1 MKRKRKRNLY
11 HLWFC
16 FAMLLFLA
24 VPFKVKAETATTPV
38 SISVQYGQTEAR
50 TILNMINEM
59 RTSSTD
65 AWYWKQDDTT
75 KTYCT
80 NLQPLQY
87 DYDLEKTAM
96 QRAAEI
102 AIIYSHTRP
111 NNKDTFSAFY
121 ENSVYY
127 TYAGEN
133 IAAGY
138 GTADSVNDGWREDNE
153 LYAGQGHRRN
163 MLNSKFN
170 CVGIGHVYY
179 NGFHYWVENFAYRD
193 KVNTTPVSAD
203 NTETT
208 LTIPVAT
215 SKISNFNIT
224 FDKDEYSLKTGE
236 STSISVSDPTISVFG
251 HWGSRFV
258 FVTDTPDLTIA
269 DSTVATLSG
278 TITGI
283 SEGDTTIS
291 ASLYGLTAHQTA
303 AVKVHN
309 CENHWDDGKITT
321 TPTCTKTG
329 VKQYTCTICSETKT
343 EEIAALGHDYSS
355 DWTIDTAAAC
365 ETVGSKSHHCT
376 RCDSKKDITEIPAS
390 GHSWNDGAITTEPT
404 CTDEGVKTFT
414 CNSCGKTRTEEV
426 AALGHN
432 YSSDWTIDTAATCSA
447 IGSKSHHCTR
457 CDSKKDVT
465 EIPASGHSWN
475 DGAITTEPTCTD
487 EGVKTFTCNA
497 CGKTRTEAIAALGH
511 NYSSDWTIDTAAVCE
526 TVGSKSHHCT
536 RCDSKKDVTEIPASG
551 HSWNDGAITTEPTCT
566 DEGVKTFT
574 CNACGKTRTEA
585 VAALGHNYS
594 SDWTIDTAAACE
606 TVGSKSHHCTRC
618 DSKKDITEIPAS
630 GKHTWNN
637 GVITKPATI
646 AEEGVKTYTCTV
658 CGVTR
663 TETIAKLPMPTV
675 TPVPTATPTPAITSA
690 PTVTPTPS
698 VSVGTKITDKKTGNI
713 YKVTSSRSSS
723 QTVAFIGNKVKTSV
737 TIPTTIKIKGAT
749 YKVTEISTNAFKNN
763 RKLKKVV
770 IGQNIVRIGKNAFY
784 GCKKL
789 TSITIKSSRL
799 TLKNIGKNAFKN
811 TSPKATVKV
820 PKKQKVLYNQILKK
834 RGLNKKAKVK

>member
-236 STSISVSDPTISVFG
+236 STSISVSDPAISVFG

-321 TPTCTKTG
+321 PPTCTKTG

-376 RCDSKKDITEIPAS
+376 RCDSKKDITEIPA
-390 GHSWNDGAITTEPT
+390 P
-404 CTDEGVKTFT
+404 
-414 CNSCGKTRTEEV
+414 
-426 AALGHN
+426 
-432 YSSDWTIDTAATCSA
+432 
-447 IGSKSHHCTR
+447 
-457 CDSKKDVT
+457 
-465 EIPASGHSWN
+465 
-475 DGAITTEPTCTD
+475 
-487 EGVKTFTCNA
+487 
-497 CGKTRTEAIAALGH
+497 
-511 NYSSDWTIDTAAVCE
+511 
-526 TVGSKSHHCT
+526 
-536 RCDSKKDVTEIPASG
+536 
-551 HSWNDGAITTEPTCT
+551 
-566 DEGVKTFT
+566 
-574 CNACGKTRTEA
+574 
-585 VAALGHNYS
+585 
-594 SDWTIDTAAACE
+594 
-606 TVGSKSHHCTRC
+606 
-618 DSKKDITEIPAS
+618 

-737 TIPTTIKIKGAT
+737 IIPTTIKIKGAT

-820 PKKQKVLYNQILKK
+820 PKKQKALYNQILKK

>member
-1 MKRKRKRNLY
+1 MKAIFCFNYLGIEIFIFYAKIFLSGREDFSLPEFVETSSNTKAKYHKSTRRMNRKRKRNLY

-16 FAMLLFLA
+16 FAVLLFLA

-138 GTADSVNDGWREDNE
+138 GTADSVNNGWREDNE

-215 SKISNFNIT
+215 SKISNFNIA

-309 CENHWDDGKITT
+309 CENHWDDGKIATP
-321 TPTCTKTG
+321 PTCTKTG

-355 DWTIDTAAAC
+355 DWTIDT
-365 ETVGSKSHHCT
+365 V
-376 RCDSKKDITEIPAS
+376 
-390 GHSWNDGAITTEPT
+390 
-404 CTDEGVKTFT
+404 
-414 CNSCGKTRTEEV
+414 
-426 AALGHN
+426 
-432 YSSDWTIDTAATCSA
+432 
-447 IGSKSHHCTR
+447 
-457 CDSKKDVT
+457 
-465 EIPASGHSWN
+465 
-475 DGAITTEPTCTD
+475 
-487 EGVKTFTCNA
+487 
-497 CGKTRTEAIAALGH
+497 
-511 NYSSDWTIDTAAVCE
+511 
-526 TVGSKSHHCT
+526 
-536 RCDSKKDVTEIPASG
+536 
-551 HSWNDGAITTEPTCT
+551 
-566 DEGVKTFT
+566 
-574 CNACGKTRTEA
+574 
-585 VAALGHNYS
+585 
-594 SDWTIDTAAACE
+594 AACE

-663 TETIAKLPMPTV
+663 TETIAKLPMPTA

-723 QTVAFIGNKVKTSV
+723 RTVAFIGNKVKTSV
-737 TIPTTIKIKGAT
+737 TIPTTIKIKDAT

-770 IGQNIVRIGKNAFY
+770 IGQNIVKIGKNAFY

-820 PKKQKVLYNQILKK
+820 PKKQKALYNQILKK

>member
-1 MKRKRKRNLY
+1 MKRKRNLY

-278 TITGI
+278 SITGI

-321 TPTCTKTG
+321 PPTCTKTG

-376 RCDSKKDITEIPAS
+376 RCDSKKD
-390 GHSWNDGAITTEPT
+390 
-404 CTDEGVKTFT
+404 V
-414 CNSCGKTRTEEV
+414 
-426 AALGHN
+426 
-432 YSSDWTIDTAATCSA
+432 
-447 IGSKSHHCTR
+447 
-457 CDSKKDVT
+457 
-465 EIPASGHSWN
+465 
-475 DGAITTEPTCTD
+475 
-487 EGVKTFTCNA
+487 
-497 CGKTRTEAIAALGH
+497 
-511 NYSSDWTIDTAAVCE
+511 
-526 TVGSKSHHCT
+526 
-536 RCDSKKDVTEIPASG
+536 
-551 HSWNDGAITTEPTCT
+551 
-566 DEGVKTFT
+566 
-574 CNACGKTRTEA
+574 
-585 VAALGHNYS
+585 
-594 SDWTIDTAAACE
+594 
-606 TVGSKSHHCTRC
+606 
-618 DSKKDITEIPAS
+618 TEIPAS

-646 AEEGVKTYTCTV
+646 AEEGVKTYTCTI

-690 PTVTPTPS
+690 PTVIPTPS

-737 TIPTTIKIKGAT
+737 IIPTTIKIKGAT

-820 PKKQKVLYNQILKK
+820 PKKQKALYNQILKK

>member
-278 TITGI
+278 SITGI

-321 TPTCTKTG
+321 PPTCTKTG

-355 DWTIDTAAAC
+355 DWTIDTAAA
-365 ETVGSKSHHCT
+365 
-376 RCDSKKDITEIPAS
+376 
-390 GHSWNDGAITTEPT
+390 
-404 CTDEGVKTFT
+404 
-414 CNSCGKTRTEEV
+414 
-426 AALGHN
+426 
-432 YSSDWTIDTAATCSA
+432 
-447 IGSKSHHCTR
+447 
-457 CDSKKDVT
+457 
-465 EIPASGHSWN
+465 
-475 DGAITTEPTCTD
+475 
-487 EGVKTFTCNA
+487 
-497 CGKTRTEAIAALGH
+497 
-511 NYSSDWTIDTAAVCE
+511 CE

-594 SDWTIDTAAACE
+594 SDWTIDTAAVCE

-618 DSKKDITEIPAS
+618 DSKKDVTEIPAS

-646 AEEGVKTYTCTV
+646 AEEGVKTYTCTI

-737 TIPTTIKIKGAT
+737 IIPTTIKIKDAT

-770 IGQNIVRIGKNAFY
+770 IGQNIVKIGKNAFY

>member
-1 MKRKRKRNLY
+1 MKRKRNLY

-236 STSISVSDPTISVFG
+236 STSISVSDPAISVFG

-278 TITGI
+278 SITGI

-321 TPTCTKTG
+321 APTCTKTG

-355 DWTIDTAAAC
+355 DWTIDTAAA
-365 ETVGSKSHHCT
+365 
-376 RCDSKKDITEIPAS
+376 
-390 GHSWNDGAITTEPT
+390 
-404 CTDEGVKTFT
+404 
-414 CNSCGKTRTEEV
+414 
-426 AALGHN
+426 
-432 YSSDWTIDTAATCSA
+432 
-447 IGSKSHHCTR
+447 
-457 CDSKKDVT
+457 
-465 EIPASGHSWN
+465 
-475 DGAITTEPTCTD
+475 
-487 EGVKTFTCNA
+487 
-497 CGKTRTEAIAALGH
+497 
-511 NYSSDWTIDTAAVCE
+511 CE

>member
-236 STSISVSDPTISVFG
+236 STSISVSDPAISVFG

-278 TITGI
+278 SITGI

-376 RCDSKKDITEIPAS
+376 RCDSKI
-390 GHSWNDGAITTEPT
+390 
-404 CTDEGVKTFT
+404 
-414 CNSCGKTRTEEV
+414 
-426 AALGHN
+426 
-432 YSSDWTIDTAATCSA
+432 
-447 IGSKSHHCTR
+447 
-457 CDSKKDVT
+457 
-465 EIPASGHSWN
+465 
-475 DGAITTEPTCTD
+475 
-487 EGVKTFTCNA
+487 
-497 CGKTRTEAIAALGH
+497 
-511 NYSSDWTIDTAAVCE
+511 
-526 TVGSKSHHCT
+526 
-536 RCDSKKDVTEIPASG
+536 DVTEIPASG

-646 AEEGVKTYTCTV
+646 AKEGVKTYTCTV

>member
-236 STSISVSDPTISVFG
+236 STSISVSDPAISVFG

-291 ASLYGLTAHQTA
+291 ASLYGLTAHHTA

-321 TPTCTKTG
+321 APTCTKTG

-343 EEIAALGHDYSS
+343 EEIAALGHD
-355 DWTIDTAAAC
+355 
-365 ETVGSKSHHCT
+365 
-376 RCDSKKDITEIPAS
+376 
-390 GHSWNDGAITTEPT
+390 
-404 CTDEGVKTFT
+404 
-414 CNSCGKTRTEEV
+414 
-426 AALGHN
+426 
-432 YSSDWTIDTAATCSA
+432 
-447 IGSKSHHCTR
+447 
-457 CDSKKDVT
+457 
-465 EIPASGHSWN
+465 
-475 DGAITTEPTCTD
+475 
-487 EGVKTFTCNA
+487 
-497 CGKTRTEAIAALGH
+497 
-511 NYSSDWTIDTAAVCE
+511 
-526 TVGSKSHHCT
+526 
-536 RCDSKKDVTEIPASG
+536 
-551 HSWNDGAITTEPTCT
+551 
-566 DEGVKTFT
+566 
-574 CNACGKTRTEA
+574 
-585 VAALGHNYS
+585 YS

-820 PKKQKVLYNQILKK
+820 PKKQKALYNQILKK

>member
-278 TITGI
+278 SITGI

-321 TPTCTKTG
+321 PPTCTKTG

-355 DWTIDTAAAC
+355 DWTIDTAAA
-365 ETVGSKSHHCT
+365 
-376 RCDSKKDITEIPAS
+376 
-390 GHSWNDGAITTEPT
+390 
-404 CTDEGVKTFT
+404 
-414 CNSCGKTRTEEV
+414 
-426 AALGHN
+426 
-432 YSSDWTIDTAATCSA
+432 
-447 IGSKSHHCTR
+447 
-457 CDSKKDVT
+457 
-465 EIPASGHSWN
+465 
-475 DGAITTEPTCTD
+475 
-487 EGVKTFTCNA
+487 
-497 CGKTRTEAIAALGH
+497 
-511 NYSSDWTIDTAAVCE
+511 CE

-618 DSKKDITEIPAS
+618 DSKKDITEIPAP

-663 TETIAKLPMPTV
+663 TETIAKLPMPTA

-737 TIPTTIKIKGAT
+737 TIPATIKIKGAT
-749 YKVTEISTNAFKNN
+749 YKVTEISTNAFKNS

-820 PKKQKVLYNQILKK
+820 PKKQKALYNQILKK
-834 RGLNKKAKVK
+834 RGLNKKAKIK

>member
-1 MKRKRKRNLY
+1 MKRKRNLY

-16 FAMLLFLA
+16 FAVLLFLA

-215 SKISNFNIT
+215 SKISNFNIA

-236 STSISVSDPTISVFG
+236 STSISVSDPAISVFG

-390 GHSWNDGAITTEPT
+390 G
-404 CTDEGVKTFT
+404 
-414 CNSCGKTRTEEV
+414 
-426 AALGHN
+426 
-432 YSSDWTIDTAATCSA
+432 
-447 IGSKSHHCTR
+447 
-457 CDSKKDVT
+457 
-465 EIPASGHSWN
+465 
-475 DGAITTEPTCTD
+475 
-487 EGVKTFTCNA
+487 
-497 CGKTRTEAIAALGH
+497 
-511 NYSSDWTIDTAAVCE
+511 
-526 TVGSKSHHCT
+526 
-536 RCDSKKDVTEIPASG
+536 
-551 HSWNDGAITTEPTCT
+551 
-566 DEGVKTFT
+566 
-574 CNACGKTRTEA
+574 
-585 VAALGHNYS
+585 
-594 SDWTIDTAAACE
+594 
-606 TVGSKSHHCTRC
+606 
-618 DSKKDITEIPAS
+618 
-630 GKHTWNN
+630 KHTWNN

-663 TETIAKLPMPTV
+663 TETIAKLPMPTA

-723 QTVAFIGNKVKTSV
+723 RTVAFIGNKVKTSV

-820 PKKQKVLYNQILKK
+820 PKKQKALYNQILKK

>member
-278 TITGI
+278 SITGI

-321 TPTCTKTG
+321 PPTCTKTG

-355 DWTIDTAAAC
+355 DWTIDTAAA
-365 ETVGSKSHHCT
+365 
-376 RCDSKKDITEIPAS
+376 
-390 GHSWNDGAITTEPT
+390 
-404 CTDEGVKTFT
+404 
-414 CNSCGKTRTEEV
+414 
-426 AALGHN
+426 
-432 YSSDWTIDTAATCSA
+432 
-447 IGSKSHHCTR
+447 
-457 CDSKKDVT
+457 
-465 EIPASGHSWN
+465 
-475 DGAITTEPTCTD
+475 
-487 EGVKTFTCNA
+487 
-497 CGKTRTEAIAALGH
+497 
-511 NYSSDWTIDTAAVCE
+511 CE

-637 GVITKPATI
+637 GIITKPATI

-820 PKKQKVLYNQILKK
+820 PKKQKALYNQILKK

>member
-236 STSISVSDPTISVFG
+236 STSISVSDPAISIFG

-291 ASLYGLTAHQTA
+291 ASLYGLTAHHTA

-321 TPTCTKTG
+321 APTCTKTG

-355 DWTIDTAAAC
+355 DWTIDTAAA
-365 ETVGSKSHHCT
+365 
-376 RCDSKKDITEIPAS
+376 
-390 GHSWNDGAITTEPT
+390 
-404 CTDEGVKTFT
+404 
-414 CNSCGKTRTEEV
+414 
-426 AALGHN
+426 
-432 YSSDWTIDTAATCSA
+432 
-447 IGSKSHHCTR
+447 
-457 CDSKKDVT
+457 
-465 EIPASGHSWN
+465 
-475 DGAITTEPTCTD
+475 
-487 EGVKTFTCNA
+487 
-497 CGKTRTEAIAALGH
+497 
-511 NYSSDWTIDTAAVCE
+511 CE

-594 SDWTIDTAAACE
+594 SDWTIDTAAVCE

-618 DSKKDITEIPAS
+618 DSKIDVTEIPAS

-646 AEEGVKTYTCTV
+646 AKEGVKTYTCTV

-820 PKKQKVLYNQILKK
+820 PKKQKALYNQILKK

>member
-215 SKISNFNIT
+215 SKISNFHIT

-236 STSISVSDPTISVFG
+236 STSISVSDPAISVFG

-278 TITGI
+278 SITGI

-321 TPTCTKTG
+321 APTCTKTG

-376 RCDSKKDITEIPAS
+376 RCDSK
-390 GHSWNDGAITTEPT
+390 
-404 CTDEGVKTFT
+404 
-414 CNSCGKTRTEEV
+414 
-426 AALGHN
+426 
-432 YSSDWTIDTAATCSA
+432 ID
-447 IGSKSHHCTR
+447 
-457 CDSKKDVT
+457 V
-465 EIPASGHSWN
+465 
-475 DGAITTEPTCTD
+475 
-487 EGVKTFTCNA
+487 
-497 CGKTRTEAIAALGH
+497 
-511 NYSSDWTIDTAAVCE
+511 
-526 TVGSKSHHCT
+526 
-536 RCDSKKDVTEIPASG
+536 
-551 HSWNDGAITTEPTCT
+551 
-566 DEGVKTFT
+566 
-574 CNACGKTRTEA
+574 
-585 VAALGHNYS
+585 
-594 SDWTIDTAAACE
+594 
-606 TVGSKSHHCTRC
+606 
-618 DSKKDITEIPAS
+618 TEIPAS

-637 GVITKPATI
+637 GIITKPATI

>member
-1 MKRKRKRNLY
+1 MKRKRNLY

-16 FAMLLFLA
+16 FAVLLFLA

-87 DYDLEKTAM
+87 DYDLEKAAM

-236 STSISVSDPTISVFG
+236 STSISVSDPAISVFG

-321 TPTCTKTG
+321 PPTCTKTG

-343 EEIAALGHDYSS
+343 EEIAALGHD
-355 DWTIDTAAAC
+355 
-365 ETVGSKSHHCT
+365 
-376 RCDSKKDITEIPAS
+376 
-390 GHSWNDGAITTEPT
+390 
-404 CTDEGVKTFT
+404 
-414 CNSCGKTRTEEV
+414 
-426 AALGHN
+426 
-432 YSSDWTIDTAATCSA
+432 
-447 IGSKSHHCTR
+447 
-457 CDSKKDVT
+457 
-465 EIPASGHSWN
+465 
-475 DGAITTEPTCTD
+475 
-487 EGVKTFTCNA
+487 
-497 CGKTRTEAIAALGH
+497 
-511 NYSSDWTIDTAAVCE
+511 
-526 TVGSKSHHCT
+526 
-536 RCDSKKDVTEIPASG
+536 
-551 HSWNDGAITTEPTCT
+551 
-566 DEGVKTFT
+566 
-574 CNACGKTRTEA
+574 
-585 VAALGHNYS
+585 YS

-690 PTVTPTPS
+690 PTVIPTPS

-723 QTVAFIGNKVKTSV
+723 RTVAFIGNKVKTSV

-770 IGQNIVRIGKNAFY
+770 IGQNIVKIGKNAFY

-820 PKKQKVLYNQILKK
+820 PKKQKALYNQILKK

>member
-1 MKRKRKRNLY
+1 MKRKRNLY

-236 STSISVSDPTISVFG
+236 STSISVSDPAISVFG

-321 TPTCTKTG
+321 PPTCTKTG

-343 EEIAALGHDYSS
+343 EEIAALGHD
-355 DWTIDTAAAC
+355 
-365 ETVGSKSHHCT
+365 
-376 RCDSKKDITEIPAS
+376 
-390 GHSWNDGAITTEPT
+390 
-404 CTDEGVKTFT
+404 
-414 CNSCGKTRTEEV
+414 
-426 AALGHN
+426 
-432 YSSDWTIDTAATCSA
+432 
-447 IGSKSHHCTR
+447 
-457 CDSKKDVT
+457 
-465 EIPASGHSWN
+465 
-475 DGAITTEPTCTD
+475 
-487 EGVKTFTCNA
+487 
-497 CGKTRTEAIAALGH
+497 
-511 NYSSDWTIDTAAVCE
+511 
-526 TVGSKSHHCT
+526 
-536 RCDSKKDVTEIPASG
+536 
-551 HSWNDGAITTEPTCT
+551 
-566 DEGVKTFT
+566 
-574 CNACGKTRTEA
+574 
-585 VAALGHNYS
+585 YS

>member
-1 MKRKRKRNLY
+1 MKRKRNLY

-278 TITGI
+278 SITGI

-321 TPTCTKTG
+321 PPTCTKTG

-376 RCDSKKDITEIPAS
+376 RCDSKKD
-390 GHSWNDGAITTEPT
+390 
-404 CTDEGVKTFT
+404 V
-414 CNSCGKTRTEEV
+414 
-426 AALGHN
+426 
-432 YSSDWTIDTAATCSA
+432 
-447 IGSKSHHCTR
+447 
-457 CDSKKDVT
+457 
-465 EIPASGHSWN
+465 
-475 DGAITTEPTCTD
+475 
-487 EGVKTFTCNA
+487 
-497 CGKTRTEAIAALGH
+497 
-511 NYSSDWTIDTAAVCE
+511 
-526 TVGSKSHHCT
+526 
-536 RCDSKKDVTEIPASG
+536 
-551 HSWNDGAITTEPTCT
+551 
-566 DEGVKTFT
+566 
-574 CNACGKTRTEA
+574 
-585 VAALGHNYS
+585 
-594 SDWTIDTAAACE
+594 
-606 TVGSKSHHCTRC
+606 
-618 DSKKDITEIPAS
+618 TEIPAS

-789 TSITIKSSRL
+789 TAITIKSSRL

>member
-1 MKRKRKRNLY
+1 MKRKRNLY

-278 TITGI
+278 SITGI

-291 ASLYGLTAHQTA
+291 LYGLTAHQTA
-303 AVKVHN
+303 VKYIIV
-309 CENHWDDGKITT
+309 KITGT
-321 TPTCTKTG
+321 MENNHTPPALKTG
-329 VKQYTCTICSETKT
+329 VNNTPAIISRSSETKT
-343 EEIAALGHDYSS
+343 EEIAKRCIRSRLQPSTG
-355 DWTIDTAAAC
+355 
-365 ETVGSKSHHCT
+365 GSKNLYL
-376 RCDSKKDITEIPAS
+376 IPLLPVPKQLAAR
-390 GHSWNDGAITTEPT
+390 AITAHA
-404 CTDEGVKTFT
+404 V
-414 CNSCGKTRTEEV
+414 
-426 AALGHN
+426 
-432 YSSDWTIDTAATCSA
+432 TA
-447 IGSKSHHCTR
+447 KR
-457 CDSKKDVT
+457 
-465 EIPASGHSWN
+465 
-475 DGAITTEPTCTD
+475 
-487 EGVKTFTCNA
+487 
-497 CGKTRTEAIAALGH
+497 
-511 NYSSDWTIDTAAVCE
+511 
-526 TVGSKSHHCT
+526 
-536 RCDSKKDVTEIPASG
+536 
-551 HSWNDGAITTEPTCT
+551 
-566 DEGVKTFT
+566 
-574 CNACGKTRTEA
+574 
-585 VAALGHNYS
+585 
-594 SDWTIDTAAACE
+594 
-606 TVGSKSHHCTRC
+606 
-618 DSKKDITEIPAS
+618 
-630 GKHTWNN
+630 
-637 GVITKPATI
+637 
-646 AEEGVKTYTCTV
+646 
-658 CGVTR
+658 
-663 TETIAKLPMPTV
+663 
-675 TPVPTATPTPAITSA
+675 
-690 PTVTPTPS
+690 
-698 VSVGTKITDKKTGNI
+698 
-713 YKVTSSRSSS
+713 
-723 QTVAFIGNKVKTSV
+723 
-737 TIPTTIKIKGAT
+737 
-749 YKVTEISTNAFKNN
+749 
-763 RKLKKVV
+763 
-770 IGQNIVRIGKNAFY
+770 
-784 GCKKL
+784 
-789 TSITIKSSRL
+789 
-799 TLKNIGKNAFKN
+799 
-811 TSPKATVKV
+811 
-820 PKKQKVLYNQILKK
+820 YN
-834 RGLNKKAKVK
+834 

>member
-1 MKRKRKRNLY
+1 MKRKRNLY

-16 FAMLLFLA
+16 FAVLLFLA

-87 DYDLEKTAM
+87 DYDLEKAAM

-236 STSISVSDPTISVFG
+236 STSISVSDPAISVFG

-390 GHSWNDGAITTEPT
+390 G
-404 CTDEGVKTFT
+404 
-414 CNSCGKTRTEEV
+414 
-426 AALGHN
+426 
-432 YSSDWTIDTAATCSA
+432 
-447 IGSKSHHCTR
+447 
-457 CDSKKDVT
+457 
-465 EIPASGHSWN
+465 
-475 DGAITTEPTCTD
+475 
-487 EGVKTFTCNA
+487 
-497 CGKTRTEAIAALGH
+497 
-511 NYSSDWTIDTAAVCE
+511 
-526 TVGSKSHHCT
+526 
-536 RCDSKKDVTEIPASG
+536 
-551 HSWNDGAITTEPTCT
+551 
-566 DEGVKTFT
+566 
-574 CNACGKTRTEA
+574 
-585 VAALGHNYS
+585 
-594 SDWTIDTAAACE
+594 
-606 TVGSKSHHCTRC
+606 
-618 DSKKDITEIPAS
+618 
-630 GKHTWNN
+630 KHTWNN

-663 TETIAKLPMPTV
+663 TETIAKLPMPTA

-723 QTVAFIGNKVKTSV
+723 RTVAFIGNKVKTSV
-737 TIPTTIKIKGAT
+737 TIPTTIKIKDAT

-770 IGQNIVRIGKNAFY
+770 IGQNIVKIGKNAFY

-820 PKKQKVLYNQILKK
+820 PKKQKTLYNQILKK

>member
-1 MKRKRKRNLY
+1 MKRKRKRKRNLY

-236 STSISVSDPTISVFG
+236 STSISVSDPAISVFG

-278 TITGI
+278 SITGI

-321 TPTCTKTG
+321 PPTCTKTG

-376 RCDSKKDITEIPAS
+376 RCDSKKD
-390 GHSWNDGAITTEPT
+390 
-404 CTDEGVKTFT
+404 
-414 CNSCGKTRTEEV
+414 
-426 AALGHN
+426 
-432 YSSDWTIDTAATCSA
+432 
-447 IGSKSHHCTR
+447 
-457 CDSKKDVT
+457 VT

-497 CGKTRTEAIAALGH
+497 CGKTRTEAVAALGH
-511 NYSSDWTIDTAAVCE
+511 NYSSDWTIDTAAACE

-770 IGQNIVRIGKNAFY
+770 ISQNIVRIGKNAFY

>member
-24 VPFKVKAETATTPV
+24 VPFKVKAETTTTPV

-236 STSISVSDPTISVFG
+236 STSISVSDPAISVFG

-321 TPTCTKTG
+321 PPTCTKTG

-376 RCDSKKDITEIPAS
+376 RCDSK
-390 GHSWNDGAITTEPT
+390 
-404 CTDEGVKTFT
+404 
-414 CNSCGKTRTEEV
+414 
-426 AALGHN
+426 
-432 YSSDWTIDTAATCSA
+432 ID
-447 IGSKSHHCTR
+447 
-457 CDSKKDVT
+457 V
-465 EIPASGHSWN
+465 
-475 DGAITTEPTCTD
+475 
-487 EGVKTFTCNA
+487 
-497 CGKTRTEAIAALGH
+497 
-511 NYSSDWTIDTAAVCE
+511 
-526 TVGSKSHHCT
+526 
-536 RCDSKKDVTEIPASG
+536 
-551 HSWNDGAITTEPTCT
+551 
-566 DEGVKTFT
+566 
-574 CNACGKTRTEA
+574 
-585 VAALGHNYS
+585 
-594 SDWTIDTAAACE
+594 
-606 TVGSKSHHCTRC
+606 
-618 DSKKDITEIPAS
+618 TEIPAS

-646 AEEGVKTYTCTV
+646 AEEGVKTYTCTI

-811 TSPKATVKV
+811 TSPKATVKA
-820 PKKQKVLYNQILKK
+820 PKKQKALYNQILKK

>member
-278 TITGI
+278 SITGI

-321 TPTCTKTG
+321 PPTCTKTG

-355 DWTIDTAAAC
+355 DWTIDTAAA
-365 ETVGSKSHHCT
+365 
-376 RCDSKKDITEIPAS
+376 
-390 GHSWNDGAITTEPT
+390 
-404 CTDEGVKTFT
+404 
-414 CNSCGKTRTEEV
+414 
-426 AALGHN
+426 
-432 YSSDWTIDTAATCSA
+432 
-447 IGSKSHHCTR
+447 
-457 CDSKKDVT
+457 
-465 EIPASGHSWN
+465 
-475 DGAITTEPTCTD
+475 
-487 EGVKTFTCNA
+487 
-497 CGKTRTEAIAALGH
+497 
-511 NYSSDWTIDTAAVCE
+511 CE

-618 DSKKDITEIPAS
+618 DSKKDVTEIPASGHSWNDGAITTEPTCTDEGVKTFTCNACGKTRTEAVAALGHNYSSDWTIDTAAVCETVGSKSHHCTRCDSKKDVTEIPAS

-770 IGQNIVRIGKNAFY
+770 IGQTIVRIGKNAFY

-789 TSITIKSSRL
+789 TAITIKSSRL

>member
-1 MKRKRKRNLY
+1 MKRKRNLY

-16 FAMLLFLA
+16 FAVLLFLA

-278 TITGI
+278 SITGI

-321 TPTCTKTG
+321 PPTCTKTG

-355 DWTIDTAAAC
+355 DWTIDTAAA
-365 ETVGSKSHHCT
+365 
-376 RCDSKKDITEIPAS
+376 
-390 GHSWNDGAITTEPT
+390 
-404 CTDEGVKTFT
+404 
-414 CNSCGKTRTEEV
+414 
-426 AALGHN
+426 
-432 YSSDWTIDTAATCSA
+432 
-447 IGSKSHHCTR
+447 
-457 CDSKKDVT
+457 
-465 EIPASGHSWN
+465 
-475 DGAITTEPTCTD
+475 
-487 EGVKTFTCNA
+487 
-497 CGKTRTEAIAALGH
+497 
-511 NYSSDWTIDTAAVCE
+511 CE

-770 IGQNIVRIGKNAFY
+770 IGQNIVRIGKNSFY

>member
-1 MKRKRKRNLY
+1 MKRKRNLY

-278 TITGI
+278 SITGI

-321 TPTCTKTG
+321 PPTCTKTG

-376 RCDSKKDITEIPAS
+376 RCDSKI
-390 GHSWNDGAITTEPT
+390 
-404 CTDEGVKTFT
+404 
-414 CNSCGKTRTEEV
+414 
-426 AALGHN
+426 
-432 YSSDWTIDTAATCSA
+432 
-447 IGSKSHHCTR
+447 
-457 CDSKKDVT
+457 
-465 EIPASGHSWN
+465 
-475 DGAITTEPTCTD
+475 
-487 EGVKTFTCNA
+487 
-497 CGKTRTEAIAALGH
+497 
-511 NYSSDWTIDTAAVCE
+511 
-526 TVGSKSHHCT
+526 
-536 RCDSKKDVTEIPASG
+536 DVTEIPASG

-763 RKLKKVV
+763 RKLKKVA

-820 PKKQKVLYNQILKK
+820 PKKQKALYNQILKK

>member
-215 SKISNFNIT
+215 SKISNFHIT

-236 STSISVSDPTISVFG
+236 STSISVSDPAISVFG

-278 TITGI
+278 SITGI

-321 TPTCTKTG
+321 APTCTKTG

-355 DWTIDTAAAC
+355 DWTIDTAAA
-365 ETVGSKSHHCT
+365 
-376 RCDSKKDITEIPAS
+376 
-390 GHSWNDGAITTEPT
+390 
-404 CTDEGVKTFT
+404 
-414 CNSCGKTRTEEV
+414 
-426 AALGHN
+426 
-432 YSSDWTIDTAATCSA
+432 
-447 IGSKSHHCTR
+447 
-457 CDSKKDVT
+457 
-465 EIPASGHSWN
+465 
-475 DGAITTEPTCTD
+475 
-487 EGVKTFTCNA
+487 
-497 CGKTRTEAIAALGH
+497 
-511 NYSSDWTIDTAAVCE
+511 CE

-594 SDWTIDTAAACE
+594 SDWTIDTAAVCE

-618 DSKKDITEIPAS
+618 DSKIDVTEIPAS

-637 GVITKPATI
+637 GIITKPATI

-820 PKKQKVLYNQILKK
+820 PKKQKALYNQIFKK

>member
-1 MKRKRKRNLY
+1 MKRKRNLY
-11 HLWFC
+11 HLWIC
-16 FAMLLFLA
+16 FAMLLFLV
-24 VPFKVKAETATTPV
+24 VPFNVKAATATTPV

-50 TILNMINEM
+50 TILDMINEM

-236 STSISVSDPTISVFG
+236 STSISVSDPAISVFG

-321 TPTCTKTG
+321 PPTCTKTG

-376 RCDSKKDITEIPAS
+376 RCD
-390 GHSWNDGAITTEPT
+390 
-404 CTDEGVKTFT
+404 
-414 CNSCGKTRTEEV
+414 R
-426 AALGHN
+426 
-432 YSSDWTIDTAATCSA
+432 
-447 IGSKSHHCTR
+447 
-457 CDSKKDVT
+457 
-465 EIPASGHSWN
+465 
-475 DGAITTEPTCTD
+475 
-487 EGVKTFTCNA
+487 
-497 CGKTRTEAIAALGH
+497 
-511 NYSSDWTIDTAAVCE
+511 
-526 TVGSKSHHCT
+526 
-536 RCDSKKDVTEIPASG
+536 KKDVTEIPASG

-594 SDWTIDTAAACE
+594 SDWTIDTAATCSAI
-606 TVGSKSHHCTRC
+606 GSKNHHCTRC

-646 AEEGVKTYTCTV
+646 AEEGIKTYTCTV

-663 TETIAKLPMPTV
+663 TETIAKLPMPTA

-698 VSVGTKITDKKTGNI
+698 VSVGTKIVDKKTGSI
-713 YKVTSSRSSS
+713 YKVTSSSSS
-723 QTVAFIGNKVKTSV
+723 SRTVAFVGNKVKASV
-737 TIPTTIKIKGAT
+737 TIPTSIKIKGAT
-749 YKVTEISTNAFKNN
+749 YKVTEISASAFKNN

-770 IGQNIVRIGKNAFY
+770 IGQNIVKIGKNAFY
-784 GCKKL
+784 GCKNL

-811 TSPKATVKV
+811 TSQKATVKV
-820 PKKQKVLYNQILKK
+820 PKKQKALYNQILKK

>member
-1 MKRKRKRNLY
+1 MKRKRNLY

-50 TILNMINEM
+50 TILYMINEM

-215 SKISNFNIT
+215 SKISNFHIT

-236 STSISVSDPTISVFG
+236 STSISVSDPAISVFG

-321 TPTCTKTG
+321 PPTCTKTG

-376 RCDSKKDITEIPAS
+376 RCDSKKDITEIPA
-390 GHSWNDGAITTEPT
+390 P
-404 CTDEGVKTFT
+404 
-414 CNSCGKTRTEEV
+414 
-426 AALGHN
+426 
-432 YSSDWTIDTAATCSA
+432 
-447 IGSKSHHCTR
+447 
-457 CDSKKDVT
+457 
-465 EIPASGHSWN
+465 
-475 DGAITTEPTCTD
+475 
-487 EGVKTFTCNA
+487 
-497 CGKTRTEAIAALGH
+497 
-511 NYSSDWTIDTAAVCE
+511 
-526 TVGSKSHHCT
+526 
-536 RCDSKKDVTEIPASG
+536 
-551 HSWNDGAITTEPTCT
+551 
-566 DEGVKTFT
+566 
-574 CNACGKTRTEA
+574 
-585 VAALGHNYS
+585 
-594 SDWTIDTAAACE
+594 
-606 TVGSKSHHCTRC
+606 
-618 DSKKDITEIPAS
+618 

-737 TIPTTIKIKGAT
+737 IIPTTIKIKGAT

>member
-1 MKRKRKRNLY
+1 MKRKRNLY

-138 GTADSVNDGWREDNE
+138 GTANSVNDGWREDNE

-236 STSISVSDPTISVFG
+236 STSISVSDPAISVFG

-278 TITGI
+278 SITGI

-321 TPTCTKTG
+321 PPTCTKTG

-355 DWTIDTAAAC
+355 DWTIDTAAA
-365 ETVGSKSHHCT
+365 
-376 RCDSKKDITEIPAS
+376 
-390 GHSWNDGAITTEPT
+390 
-404 CTDEGVKTFT
+404 
-414 CNSCGKTRTEEV
+414 
-426 AALGHN
+426 
-432 YSSDWTIDTAATCSA
+432 
-447 IGSKSHHCTR
+447 
-457 CDSKKDVT
+457 
-465 EIPASGHSWN
+465 
-475 DGAITTEPTCTD
+475 
-487 EGVKTFTCNA
+487 
-497 CGKTRTEAIAALGH
+497 
-511 NYSSDWTIDTAAVCE
+511 CE

-690 PTVTPTPS
+690 PTVIPTPS

-820 PKKQKVLYNQILKK
+820 PKKQKALYNQILKK

>member
-1 MKRKRKRNLY
+1 MKRKRNLY

-236 STSISVSDPTISVFG
+236 STSISVSDPAISVFG

-258 FVTDTPDLTIA
+258 FVTDTPNLTIA
-269 DSTVATLSG
+269 DSTDATLSG

-321 TPTCTKTG
+321 PPTCTKTG

-376 RCDSKKDITEIPAS
+376 RCDSKKD
-390 GHSWNDGAITTEPT
+390 
-404 CTDEGVKTFT
+404 
-414 CNSCGKTRTEEV
+414 
-426 AALGHN
+426 
-432 YSSDWTIDTAATCSA
+432 
-447 IGSKSHHCTR
+447 
-457 CDSKKDVT
+457 VT

-475 DGAITTEPTCTD
+475 DG
-487 EGVKTFTCNA
+487 
-497 CGKTRTEAIAALGH
+497 
-511 NYSSDWTIDTAAVCE
+511 S
-526 TVGSKSHHCT
+526 
-536 RCDSKKDVTEIPASG
+536 
-551 HSWNDGAITTEPTCT
+551 ITTEPTCT

-637 GVITKPATI
+637 GIITKPATI
-646 AEEGVKTYTCTV
+646 AEEGVKTYTCTI

-737 TIPTTIKIKGAT
+737 IIPTTIKIKGAT

-820 PKKQKVLYNQILKK
+820 PKKQKALYNQILKK

>member
-1 MKRKRKRNLY
+1 MKRKRNLY

-278 TITGI
+278 SITGI

-321 TPTCTKTG
+321 PPTCTKTG

-376 RCDSKKDITEIPAS
+376 RCDSKKDITEIPA
-390 GHSWNDGAITTEPT
+390 P
-404 CTDEGVKTFT
+404 
-414 CNSCGKTRTEEV
+414 
-426 AALGHN
+426 
-432 YSSDWTIDTAATCSA
+432 
-447 IGSKSHHCTR
+447 
-457 CDSKKDVT
+457 
-465 EIPASGHSWN
+465 
-475 DGAITTEPTCTD
+475 
-487 EGVKTFTCNA
+487 
-497 CGKTRTEAIAALGH
+497 
-511 NYSSDWTIDTAAVCE
+511 
-526 TVGSKSHHCT
+526 
-536 RCDSKKDVTEIPASG
+536 
-551 HSWNDGAITTEPTCT
+551 
-566 DEGVKTFT
+566 
-574 CNACGKTRTEA
+574 
-585 VAALGHNYS
+585 
-594 SDWTIDTAAACE
+594 
-606 TVGSKSHHCTRC
+606 
-618 DSKKDITEIPAS
+618 

>member
-1 MKRKRKRNLY
+1 MKRKRNLY

-278 TITGI
+278 SITGI

-321 TPTCTKTG
+321 APTCTKTG

-355 DWTIDTAAAC
+355 DWTIDTAAA
-365 ETVGSKSHHCT
+365 
-376 RCDSKKDITEIPAS
+376 
-390 GHSWNDGAITTEPT
+390 
-404 CTDEGVKTFT
+404 
-414 CNSCGKTRTEEV
+414 
-426 AALGHN
+426 
-432 YSSDWTIDTAATCSA
+432 
-447 IGSKSHHCTR
+447 
-457 CDSKKDVT
+457 
-465 EIPASGHSWN
+465 
-475 DGAITTEPTCTD
+475 
-487 EGVKTFTCNA
+487 
-497 CGKTRTEAIAALGH
+497 
-511 NYSSDWTIDTAAVCE
+511 CE

-594 SDWTIDTAAACE
+594 SDWTIDTAAVCE

-618 DSKKDITEIPAS
+618 DSKIDVTEIPAS

-737 TIPTTIKIKGAT
+737 TIPATIKIKGAT

-770 IGQNIVRIGKNAFY
+770 IGQNIVRIGKNSFY

-820 PKKQKVLYNQILKK
+820 PKKQKALYNQILKK

>member
-1 MKRKRKRNLY
+1 
-11 HLWFC
+11 
-16 FAMLLFLA
+16 MLLFLA

-321 TPTCTKTG
+321 PPTCTKTG

-376 RCDSKKDITEIPAS
+376 RCDSKKDITEIPA
-390 GHSWNDGAITTEPT
+390 P
-404 CTDEGVKTFT
+404 
-414 CNSCGKTRTEEV
+414 
-426 AALGHN
+426 
-432 YSSDWTIDTAATCSA
+432 
-447 IGSKSHHCTR
+447 
-457 CDSKKDVT
+457 
-465 EIPASGHSWN
+465 
-475 DGAITTEPTCTD
+475 
-487 EGVKTFTCNA
+487 
-497 CGKTRTEAIAALGH
+497 
-511 NYSSDWTIDTAAVCE
+511 
-526 TVGSKSHHCT
+526 
-536 RCDSKKDVTEIPASG
+536 
-551 HSWNDGAITTEPTCT
+551 
-566 DEGVKTFT
+566 
-574 CNACGKTRTEA
+574 
-585 VAALGHNYS
+585 
-594 SDWTIDTAAACE
+594 
-606 TVGSKSHHCTRC
+606 
-618 DSKKDITEIPAS
+618 

-770 IGQNIVRIGKNAFY
+770 IGQNIVRIGKNSFY

>member
-1 MKRKRKRNLY
+1 MKRKRNLY

-236 STSISVSDPTISVFG
+236 STSISVSDPAISVFG

-278 TITGI
+278 SITGI

-309 CENHWDDGKITT
+309 CENHWNDGKITT
-321 TPTCTKTG
+321 PPTCTKTG

-355 DWTIDTAAAC
+355 DWTIDTAAA
-365 ETVGSKSHHCT
+365 
-376 RCDSKKDITEIPAS
+376 
-390 GHSWNDGAITTEPT
+390 
-404 CTDEGVKTFT
+404 
-414 CNSCGKTRTEEV
+414 
-426 AALGHN
+426 
-432 YSSDWTIDTAATCSA
+432 
-447 IGSKSHHCTR
+447 
-457 CDSKKDVT
+457 
-465 EIPASGHSWN
+465 
-475 DGAITTEPTCTD
+475 
-487 EGVKTFTCNA
+487 
-497 CGKTRTEAIAALGH
+497 
-511 NYSSDWTIDTAAVCE
+511 CE

-594 SDWTIDTAAACE
+594 SDWTIDTAAVCE

-618 DSKKDITEIPAS
+618 DSKIDVTEIPAS

-663 TETIAKLPMPTV
+663 TETIAKLPMPTA

-737 TIPTTIKIKGAT
+737 TIPATIKIKGAT
-749 YKVTEISTNAFKNN
+749 YKVTEISTNAFKNS

-770 IGQNIVRIGKNAFY
+770 IGQNIVKIGKNAFY

-811 TSPKATVKV
+811 TIPKATVKV
-820 PKKQKVLYNQILKK
+820 PKKQKALYNQILKK
-834 RGLNKKAKVK
+834 RGLNKKAKIK

>member
-1 MKRKRKRNLY
+1 MKRKRNLY

-236 STSISVSDPTISVFG
+236 STSISVSDPAISVFG

-278 TITGI
+278 SITGI

-321 TPTCTKTG
+321 PPTCTKTG

-355 DWTIDTAAAC
+355 DWTIDTAAA
-365 ETVGSKSHHCT
+365 
-376 RCDSKKDITEIPAS
+376 
-390 GHSWNDGAITTEPT
+390 
-404 CTDEGVKTFT
+404 
-414 CNSCGKTRTEEV
+414 
-426 AALGHN
+426 
-432 YSSDWTIDTAATCSA
+432 
-447 IGSKSHHCTR
+447 
-457 CDSKKDVT
+457 
-465 EIPASGHSWN
+465 
-475 DGAITTEPTCTD
+475 
-487 EGVKTFTCNA
+487 
-497 CGKTRTEAIAALGH
+497 
-511 NYSSDWTIDTAAVCE
+511 CE

-594 SDWTIDTAAACE
+594 SDWTIDTAATCSAI
-606 TVGSKSHHCTRC
+606 GSKSHHCTRC

-646 AEEGVKTYTCTV
+646 AEEGIKTYTCTV

>member
-236 STSISVSDPTISVFG
+236 STSISVSDPAISVFG

-278 TITGI
+278 SITGI

-309 CENHWDDGKITT
+309 CENHCDDGKITT
-321 TPTCTKTG
+321 PPTCTKTG

-376 RCDSKKDITEIPAS
+376 RCDSK
-390 GHSWNDGAITTEPT
+390 
-404 CTDEGVKTFT
+404 
-414 CNSCGKTRTEEV
+414 
-426 AALGHN
+426 
-432 YSSDWTIDTAATCSA
+432 ID
-447 IGSKSHHCTR
+447 
-457 CDSKKDVT
+457 V
-465 EIPASGHSWN
+465 
-475 DGAITTEPTCTD
+475 
-487 EGVKTFTCNA
+487 
-497 CGKTRTEAIAALGH
+497 
-511 NYSSDWTIDTAAVCE
+511 
-526 TVGSKSHHCT
+526 
-536 RCDSKKDVTEIPASG
+536 
-551 HSWNDGAITTEPTCT
+551 
-566 DEGVKTFT
+566 
-574 CNACGKTRTEA
+574 
-585 VAALGHNYS
+585 
-594 SDWTIDTAAACE
+594 
-606 TVGSKSHHCTRC
+606 
-618 DSKKDITEIPAS
+618 TEIPAS

-646 AEEGVKTYTCTV
+646 AEEGVKTYTCTI

-737 TIPTTIKIKGAT
+737 IIPTTIKIKGAT

-820 PKKQKVLYNQILKK
+820 PKKQKALYNQILKK

>member
-1 MKRKRKRNLY
+1 MKRKRNLY

-278 TITGI
+278 SITGI

-321 TPTCTKTG
+321 PPTCTKTG

-355 DWTIDTAAAC
+355 DWTIDTAAA
-365 ETVGSKSHHCT
+365 
-376 RCDSKKDITEIPAS
+376 
-390 GHSWNDGAITTEPT
+390 
-404 CTDEGVKTFT
+404 
-414 CNSCGKTRTEEV
+414 
-426 AALGHN
+426 
-432 YSSDWTIDTAATCSA
+432 
-447 IGSKSHHCTR
+447 
-457 CDSKKDVT
+457 
-465 EIPASGHSWN
+465 
-475 DGAITTEPTCTD
+475 
-487 EGVKTFTCNA
+487 
-497 CGKTRTEAIAALGH
+497 
-511 NYSSDWTIDTAAVCE
+511 CE

-618 DSKKDITEIPAS
+618 DSKIDVTEIPASGHSWNDGAITTEPTCTDEGVKTFTCNACGKTRTEAVAALGHNYSSDWTIDTAAACETVGSKSHHCTRCDSKKDVTEIPAS

-646 AEEGVKTYTCTV
+646 AEEGVKTYTCTI

-820 PKKQKVLYNQILKK
+820 PKKQKALYNQILKK

>member
-236 STSISVSDPTISVFG
+236 STSISVSDPAISVFG

-278 TITGI
+278 SITGI

-376 RCDSKKDITEIPAS
+376 RCD
-390 GHSWNDGAITTEPT
+390 
-404 CTDEGVKTFT
+404 
-414 CNSCGKTRTEEV
+414 R
-426 AALGHN
+426 
-432 YSSDWTIDTAATCSA
+432 
-447 IGSKSHHCTR
+447 
-457 CDSKKDVT
+457 KKDVT

-497 CGKTRTEAIAALGH
+497 CGKTRTEAVAALGH
-511 NYSSDWTIDTAAVCE
+511 NYSSDWTIDTAAACE

-536 RCDSKKDVTEIPASG
+536 RCDRKKDVTEIPASG

-646 AEEGVKTYTCTV
+646 AKEGVKTYTCTV

>member
-236 STSISVSDPTISVFG
+236 STSISVSDPAISVFG

-291 ASLYGLTAHQTA
+291 ASLYGLTAHHTA

-321 TPTCTKTG
+321 APTCTKTG

-376 RCDSKKDITEIPAS
+376 RCDSKKD
-390 GHSWNDGAITTEPT
+390 
-404 CTDEGVKTFT
+404 V
-414 CNSCGKTRTEEV
+414 
-426 AALGHN
+426 
-432 YSSDWTIDTAATCSA
+432 
-447 IGSKSHHCTR
+447 
-457 CDSKKDVT
+457 
-465 EIPASGHSWN
+465 
-475 DGAITTEPTCTD
+475 
-487 EGVKTFTCNA
+487 
-497 CGKTRTEAIAALGH
+497 
-511 NYSSDWTIDTAAVCE
+511 
-526 TVGSKSHHCT
+526 
-536 RCDSKKDVTEIPASG
+536 
-551 HSWNDGAITTEPTCT
+551 
-566 DEGVKTFT
+566 
-574 CNACGKTRTEA
+574 
-585 VAALGHNYS
+585 
-594 SDWTIDTAAACE
+594 
-606 TVGSKSHHCTRC
+606 
-618 DSKKDITEIPAS
+618 TEIPAS

-646 AEEGVKTYTCTV
+646 AEEGVKTYTCTI

-737 TIPTTIKIKGAT
+737 TTPTTIKIKGAT

-820 PKKQKVLYNQILKK
+820 PKKQKALYNQILKK

>member
-1 MKRKRKRNLY
+1 MKRKRNLY
-11 HLWFC
+11 HLWIC

-24 VPFKVKAETATTPV
+24 VPFNVKAATATTPV

-50 TILNMINEM
+50 TILDMINEM

-133 IAAGY
+133 IAVGY

-236 STSISVSDPTISVFG
+236 STSISVSDPAISVFG

-321 TPTCTKTG
+321 PPTCTKTG

-376 RCDSKKDITEIPAS
+376 RCDRK
-390 GHSWNDGAITTEPT
+390 N
-404 CTDEGVKTFT
+404 
-414 CNSCGKTRTEEV
+414 
-426 AALGHN
+426 
-432 YSSDWTIDTAATCSA
+432 
-447 IGSKSHHCTR
+447 
-457 CDSKKDVT
+457 
-465 EIPASGHSWN
+465 
-475 DGAITTEPTCTD
+475 
-487 EGVKTFTCNA
+487 
-497 CGKTRTEAIAALGH
+497 
-511 NYSSDWTIDTAAVCE
+511 
-526 TVGSKSHHCT
+526 
-536 RCDSKKDVTEIPASG
+536 DVTEIPASG

-618 DSKKDITEIPAS
+618 DRKNDVTEIPASGHFWNDGAITTKPTCTDEGVKTFTCNSCGKTRTEAVAALGHNYSSDWTIDTAATCSAIGSKSHHCTRCDSKKDITEIPAS

-646 AEEGVKTYTCTV
+646 AEEGIKTYTCTV

-663 TETIAKLPMPTV
+663 TETIAKLPMPTA

-698 VSVGTKITDKKTGNI
+698 VSVGTKIVDKKTGSI
-713 YKVTSSRSSS
+713 YKVTSSSSS
-723 QTVAFIGNKVKTSV
+723 SRTVAFVGNKVKASV
-737 TIPTTIKIKGAT
+737 TIPTSIKIKGAT
-749 YKVTEISTNAFKNN
+749 YKVTEISASAFKNN

-770 IGQNIVRIGKNAFY
+770 IGQNIVKIGKNAFY
-784 GCKKL
+784 GCKNL

-811 TSPKATVKV
+811 TSQKATVKV
-820 PKKQKVLYNQILKK
+820 PKKQKALYNQILKK

>member
-1 MKRKRKRNLY
+1 MKRKRNLY

-163 MLNSKFN
+163 MLSSKFN

-236 STSISVSDPTISVFG
+236 SASISVSDPAISVFG

-278 TITGI
+278 SITGI

-321 TPTCTKTG
+321 PPTCTKTG

-376 RCDSKKDITEIPAS
+376 RCDSKKD
-390 GHSWNDGAITTEPT
+390 
-404 CTDEGVKTFT
+404 V
-414 CNSCGKTRTEEV
+414 
-426 AALGHN
+426 
-432 YSSDWTIDTAATCSA
+432 
-447 IGSKSHHCTR
+447 
-457 CDSKKDVT
+457 
-465 EIPASGHSWN
+465 
-475 DGAITTEPTCTD
+475 
-487 EGVKTFTCNA
+487 
-497 CGKTRTEAIAALGH
+497 
-511 NYSSDWTIDTAAVCE
+511 
-526 TVGSKSHHCT
+526 
-536 RCDSKKDVTEIPASG
+536 
-551 HSWNDGAITTEPTCT
+551 
-566 DEGVKTFT
+566 
-574 CNACGKTRTEA
+574 
-585 VAALGHNYS
+585 
-594 SDWTIDTAAACE
+594 
-606 TVGSKSHHCTRC
+606 
-618 DSKKDITEIPAS
+618 TEIPAS

-737 TIPTTIKIKGAT
+737 IIPTTIKIKGAT

-820 PKKQKVLYNQILKK
+820 PKKQKALYNQILKK

>member
-236 STSISVSDPTISVFG
+236 STSISVSDPAISVFG

-278 TITGI
+278 SITGI

-321 TPTCTKTG
+321 APTCTKTG

-355 DWTIDTAAAC
+355 DWTIDTAAA
-365 ETVGSKSHHCT
+365 
-376 RCDSKKDITEIPAS
+376 
-390 GHSWNDGAITTEPT
+390 
-404 CTDEGVKTFT
+404 
-414 CNSCGKTRTEEV
+414 
-426 AALGHN
+426 
-432 YSSDWTIDTAATCSA
+432 
-447 IGSKSHHCTR
+447 
-457 CDSKKDVT
+457 
-465 EIPASGHSWN
+465 
-475 DGAITTEPTCTD
+475 
-487 EGVKTFTCNA
+487 
-497 CGKTRTEAIAALGH
+497 
-511 NYSSDWTIDTAAVCE
+511 CE

-594 SDWTIDTAAACE
+594 SDWTIDTAAVCE

-618 DSKKDITEIPAS
+618 DSKIDVTEIPAS

-820 PKKQKVLYNQILKK
+820 PKKQKALYNQILKK